1 MKRLPIVIYFIFGL
15 AVIGLVSSL
24 IRRPS
29 SFLLSI
35 FVAVLIGFVL
45 YFILTSFLD
54 RQRGGS
60 SDEMRKYRRAVKQ
73 SQQKYRKQNDRIVN
87 SQTFKN
93 QTGKRRRT
101 RPRRRGHHLTV
112 IDGKKGSNNN
122 DKKNRASH

>member
-1 MKRLPIVIYFIFGL
+1 MKRLPIVIYFIFGF
-15 AVIGLVSSL
+15 AIVGLISSL

-35 FVAVLIGFVL
+35 FVAVLIGFVI

-60 SDEMRKYRRAVKQ
+60 SDEMRKYRRAVKR
-73 SQQKYRKQNDRIVN
+73 SQQKYRNPGDRIVN
-87 SQTFKN
+87 NRTVKKQTI
-93 QTGKRRRT
+93 KRR
-101 RPRRRGHHLTV
+101 RPRRRVNHLTV
-112 IDGKKGSNNN
+112 IEGKKSSNSN